1 MNQYLQLLEEYF
13 EIIENCSS
21 ISKDELLRTCAYL
34 IPMIYAA
41 AQKLP
46 APKEI
51 RETEIEI
58 EKESIAAPMG
68 DLFEVLGDDA
78 FYDEIF
84 DPTRDEEPVK
94 GCIADDLTDIY
105 TDLKEGYL
113 KWRIDTAESRDEALW
128 DWTFSLDHHMG
139 DHMVDVLRPLQRLVF
154 FTSKDSEQGGADRL
168 ATALKSEPEG
178 DSKPK
183 PESEVRSRQRAVGL

>member
-1 MNQYLQLLEEYF
+1 MDQYLQLLEEYF

-21 ISKDELLRTCAYL
+21 IPKDGLLRKCAYL
-34 IPMIYAA
+34 IPMIYAT
-41 AQKLP
+41 AQKIP
-46 APKEI
+46 APREI

-58 EKESIAAPMG
+58 DRQSIITPMG
-68 DLFEVLGDDA
+68 DLLELLGDDA

-84 DPTRDEEPVK
+84 DPTRDEELVK

-113 KWRIDTAESRDEALW
+113 KWLIGTDESQDEALW

-154 FTSKDSEQGGADRL
+154 FTPTESSEQGGADQP
-168 ATALKSEPEG
+168 ATAPESKPEG
-178 DSKPK
+178 SKKPK
-183 PESEVRSRQRAVGL
+183 PESEARPR